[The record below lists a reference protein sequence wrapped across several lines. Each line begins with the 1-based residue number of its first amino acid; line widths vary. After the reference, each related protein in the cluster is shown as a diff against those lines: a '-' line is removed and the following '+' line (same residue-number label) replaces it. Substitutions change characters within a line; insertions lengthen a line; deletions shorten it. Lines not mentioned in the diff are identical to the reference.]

1 MRLVGARGRP
11 RHFSAEERL
20 LADRRRQGR
29 PIGPGERIRPS
40 APAGTGLVASD
51 WPGSGERGEGRP
63 GASGASRPGGKGAHK
78 PGDRACRTP
87 AGRAARRQAA
97 RRRAARRQ
105 AARRQAEHRQV
116 ARRPTAQ
123 ARRIVCWAARRILAA
138 ESSHRGQRD
147 CPDPA
152 AHRVRR
158 GPLVRRLDSPVPD
171 PVTVPGSAGRR
182 NRPAKAGGST
192 RRCAVR

>member
-63 GASGASRPGGKGAHK
+63 GASGARRPGGKGAHK

-87 AGRAARRQAA
+87 AGRAARRQA
-97 RRRAARRQ
+97 
-105 AARRQAEHRQV
+105 EHRQA

-171 PVTVPGSAGRR
+171 PVTVPASAGRR

>member
-1 MRLVGARGRP
+1 MRLVGACGRP

-20 LADRRRQGR
+20 LADRRRRGR

-51 WPGSGERGEGRP
+51 WPGSGERGTDRP
-63 GASGASRPGGKGAHK
+63 GASGARRTGARGVHT

-87 AGRAARRQAA
+87 AERAAHKRAARRQAA
-97 RRRAARRQ
+97 
-105 AARRQAEHRQV
+105 HR
-116 ARRPTAQ
+116 PMAQ
-123 ARRIVCWAARRILAA
+123 AKRIECWAARRIPAA
-138 ESSHRGQRD
+138 ESSHRGRRD

-158 GPLVRRLDSPVPD
+158 DPLVRRLDSPVPD
-171 PVTVPGSAGRR
+171 PVTAPASAGRR
-182 NRPAKAGGST
+182 IRPAKAGGST